1 MTLLPV
7 FHRSFLRFLRS
18 LLFLLLLL
26 HVLFH
31 RVPRLGLRG
40 IGLGTGNGRDEKRL
54 TEKDKQDTSWNFLH
68 KLSHEAGFCGISQ
81 RESPGT
87 NNLSRRSKGDRPA
100 SNAFLTVISAVTHR
114 IRVKVRAG
122 VMRQRLKEFGE
133 LGELYTRRTD
143 SQHVSREK

>member
-1 MTLLPV
+1 MVTLLPV

-40 IGLGTGNGRDEKRL
+40 IGLGPGNGRDEKRL
-54 TEKDKQDTSWNFLH
+54 TEKNKQDTSWNFVH

-81 RESPGT
+81 RELPEMKS
-87 NNLSRRSKGDRPA
+87 LSRRPA
-100 SNAFLTVISAVTHR
+100 KAIVPHQMHS
-114 IRVKVRAG
+114 
-122 VMRQRLKEFGE
+122 
-133 LGELYTRRTD
+133 
-143 SQHVSREK
+143 